1 MKTLVWGGMFIGSAI
16 GSYIPAL
23 WGDGFLSIASILF
36 SGAGAILGIWAGYQ
50 LSQFLDL

>member
-1 MKTLVWGGMFIGSAI
+1 MKTLVWGGILVGSTI
-16 GSYIPAL
+16 GSYIPTL
-23 WGDGFLSIASILF
+23 WGDDFFSIASILF